1 MTRRAITFEEASLR
15 LQYHPDT
22 GRITRTK
29 RVASGKSGIPI
40 GGLAHDGHRRA
51 SFLDQGVSTAKL
63 VWLLCTGE
71 FPRGNLGRRNG
82 DKADDRFENL
92 YLLKVDLTAETLRV
106 NGETDPVTPQSPG
119 IYEIVCKV
127 NGRRYVGSAVNLDKR
142 WRLHYRQL
150 NEGVHYNQH
159 LQRAW
164 NKYGPEAFFFKVIEH
179 VSDSETLIQREQF
192 YLDSISPEFNI
203 CPTAGSQKGRKA
215 SPELRAKLSAAH
227 KGKPSHRKGAKHS
240 EDTKR
245 KISKTKTGVKMGP
258 HSEERK
264 RKTAEARRLSMG
276 CLTNEEVMAIRQM
289 HSAGVKCAKIA
300 SALGRGYYAVHDVIR
315 GRTFTWV

>member
-1 MTRRAITFEEASLR
+1 MTRRAITFEEASPR

-29 RVASGKSGIPI
+29 RVTSGKSGVPI
-40 GGLAHDGHRRA
+40 GHLAHDGHRRV

-92 YLLKVDLTAETLRV
+92 YLLKADLTAATLRV
-106 NGETDPVTPQSPG
+106 DGETDPVIPQSSG

-150 NEGVHYNQH
+150 NDGVHYNQH

-164 NKYGPEAFFFKVIEH
+164 NKYGPGAFFFKVVEH
-179 VSDSETLIQREQF
+179 VEDSDTLIQREQF
-192 YLDSISPEFNI
+192 YIDSTSPEFNI

-227 KGKPSHRKGAKHS
+227 MGKPSHRKGAKHS
-240 EDTKR
+240 EETKQ

-264 RKTAEARRLSMG
+264 RKAAESMRKAKGALS
-276 CLTNEEVMAIRQM
+276 TEEVLAIRQM
-289 HSAGVKCAKIA
+289 HSSGVKCTEIA